1 MGEKLQRDPRKEV
14 EEMAVDLA
22 SVIQIWLAALFTIW
36 AYSFAFR
43 DNAFFKFA
51 EHTFVGAAAGHNIVY
66 AVDNVRRYG
75 WDPLSKGSVLYAVVF
90 VLGLVLYTRYHKKY
104 FWLSRFPLAIM
115 VGIGIGLSLRSI
127 VTSEFI
133 AQIQSTAGMKV
144 LGVDSFTAFNNLL
157 FIVIVLAVV
166 YYFVFTFPVLHA
178 GNRGVISTF
187 ARYAMMAA
195 FGYSFANALLSRI
208 TMIFGRLDYVMNRW
222 LPLPGAILALPLAL
236 ILLIYSMIPAKKRPW
251 PK

>member
-1 MGEKLQRDPRKEV
+1 
-14 EEMAVDLA
+14 MAVDLA

-75 WDPLSKGSVLYAVVF
+75 WDPLTKGAMLYAVIF
-90 VLGLVLYTRYHKKY
+90 LLGFLLYTRYHKKY
-104 FWLSRFPLAIM
+104 FWFSRFPLAIM
-115 VGIGIGLSLRSI
+115 VGLGIGLSLRAT

-133 AQIQSTAGMKV
+133 AQIQSTAGMKI

-157 FIVIVLAVV
+157 FLVIVLAVV

-178 GNRGVISTF
+178 GRRGAISTF

-208 TMIFGRLDYVMNRW
+208 TMIFGRLDFLMSTW
-222 LPLPGAILALPLAL
+222 LPLPGAMVALPLS
-236 ILLIYSMIPAKKRPW
+236 LLLLVYAMIPPEKRPW
-251 PK
+251 PKPTKVK